1 MTDVKK
7 NIITLPSRKDIEA
20 EAASWMT
27 VLGRERISD
36 KDRAKLKSWL
46 RQSERHREVFDEMSA
61 LWGDLEILKDLTD
74 IGEAVAETQAVR
86 PSFYKRRDVMA
97 IAASLS
103 AVMLGSGAYFLH
115 HNDRTLQA
123 GEFVTQ
129 IGEQKTI
136 ELVDGSSVILN
147 TGSLIEVTFSKEERG
162 IRLVRGEAYFEV
174 SKDKRRP
181 FVVYA
186 ANGAVKAVGTAFTV
200 RVRDGEALEV
210 TVEEGRVALLSIP
223 NPASAGGDFLEQTAQ
238 SPVTE
243 LTAGQSVVFDKQV
256 EDLELM
262 QSAEL
267 NRKLAWRQGIL
278 AYAGDPLEDVID
290 DISRYTDLKIEITDP
305 ALRSLPIG
313 GYFKVGET
321 DALFDSLEL
330 TFGITVERS
339 SDGHIKL
346 SSGA

>member
-27 VLGRERISD
+27 VFGRERISD
-36 KDRAKLKSWL
+36 KDRAKFKSWL
-46 RQSERHREVFDEMSA
+46 RQSERHREAFDEMSA

-74 IGEAVAETQAVR
+74 IGEAVAETSVVR

-129 IGEQKTI
+129 IGEQKTV

-147 TGSLIEVTFSKEERG
+147 TGSLIEVGFSKDERG
-162 IRLVRGEAYFEV
+162 IRLVRGEAFFEV

-200 RVRDGEALEV
+200 RVRDGKALEV
-210 TVEEGRVALLSIP
+210 TVEEGRVALLSMSG
-223 NPASAGGDFLEQTAQ
+223 PASAGDDFLEQAAQ

-290 DISRYTDLKIEITDP
+290 DISRYTDLKIEIVDP

-330 TFGITVERS
+330 TFGITVERVHT
-339 SDGHIKL
+339 GYIRL

>member
-1 MTDVKK
+1 
-7 NIITLPSRKDIEA
+7 
-20 EAASWMT
+20 
-27 VLGRERISD
+27 
-36 KDRAKLKSWL
+36 
-46 RQSERHREVFDEMSA
+46 
-61 LWGDLEILKDLTD
+61 
-74 IGEAVAETQAVR
+74 
-86 PSFYKRRDVMA
+86 MA
-97 IAASLS
+97 IAASIS
-103 AVMLGSGAYFLH
+103 AVMLGSGVYFLN
-115 HNDRTLQA
+115 HNNPALQA

-147 TGSLIEVTFSKEERG
+147 TGSLIEVAFSKDERG
-162 IRLVRGEAYFEV
+162 IRLVRGEAYFAV

-186 ANGAVKAVGTAFTV
+186 ASSAVKAVGTAFTV
-200 RVRDGEALEV
+200 RVRSQALEV

-223 NPASAGGDFLEQTAQ
+223 NPASAGGDILENAAQ

-290 DISRYTDLKIEITDP
+290 DISRYTDLKIEIVDP

-330 TFGITVERS
+330 TFGITVERVHT
-339 SDGHIKL
+339 GYIRL